1 MPNIFI
7 ISAPS
12 GCGKT
17 SLVRDVSRAYD
28 FLELAISCTTRKMRK
43 GEIDG
48 KDYHFINSE
57 TFNAKVKNG
66 EFIEHEAVYDNN
78 YGTTYD
84 AINNITNLGKDALL
98 EIDYKGMIKI
108 KKMIPNV
115 ISIYILPPSLEEL
128 KKRLVDRGLDT
139 HQVINK
145 RVSKAENELKFSRFS
160 DFTIVNDDYDIALSS
175 LKSLILHQKIDKNIT
190 ISRLN
195 SYFESC

>member
-17 SLVRDVSRAYD
+17 SLVRDISRAYD
-28 FLELAISCTTRKMRK
+28 FLELTISCTTRKMRR

-48 KDYHFINSE
+48 KDYHFLNTE
-57 TFNAKVKNG
+57 TFKTKVKNG

-84 AINNITNLGKDALL
+84 SINDITNLGKDALL

-108 KKMIPNV
+108 KKIIPNA
-115 ISIYILPPSLEEL
+115 ISIYILPPNLEEL
-128 KKRLVDRGLDT
+128 KNRLVEEG
-139 HQVINK
+139 
-145 RVSKAENELKFSRFS
+145 
-160 DFTIVNDDYDIALSS
+160 
-175 LKSLILHQKIDKNIT
+175 
-190 ISRLN
+190 
-195 SYFESC
+195 

>member
-17 SLVRDVSRAYD
+17 SLVRGISRSYN
-28 FLELAISCTTRKMRK
+28 FLELTISYTTRKMRR

-48 KDYHFINSE
+48 KDYYFISPELFKN
-57 TFNAKVKNG
+57 KVNKG

-84 AINNITNLGKDALL
+84 SINDIVNLGKDALL

-108 KKMIPNV
+108 KKMIPNA
-115 ISIYILPPSLEEL
+115 ISIYILPPNLEEL
-128 KKRLVDRGLDT
+128 KNRLVERGLDA
-139 HQVINK
+139 QDVINK
-145 RVSKAENELKFSRFS
+145 RISKAENELKYSRFS
-160 DFTIVNDDYDIALSS
+160 DFTIVNDNYNIALSS
-175 LKSLILHQKIDKNIT
+175 LKSLILHHKMIENSA

>member
-17 SLVRDVSRAYD
+17 SLVRGISRSYN
-28 FLELAISCTTRKMRK
+28 FLELTISYTTRKMRR

-48 KDYHFINSE
+48 KDYHFISPELFKN
-57 TFNAKVKNG
+57 KVNKG

-84 AINNITNLGKDALL
+84 SINDIVNLGKDALL

-108 KKMIPNV
+108 KKMIPNA
-115 ISIYILPPSLEEL
+115 ISIYILPPNLEEL
-128 KKRLVDRGLDT
+128 KNRLVERGLDA
-139 HQVINK
+139 QDVINK
-145 RVSKAENELKFSRFS
+145 RISKAENELKYSRFS
-160 DFTIVNDDYDIALSS
+160 DFTIVNDNYNIALSS
-175 LKSLILHQKIDKNIT
+175 LKSLILHHKIIKNSA

>member
-1 MPNIFI
+1 MSNIFI

-17 SLVRDVSRAYD
+17 SLVRDISRIYD
-28 FLELAISCTTRKMRK
+28 FLELTISCTTRKMRK

-48 KDYHFINSE
+48 IDYHFVDQE
-57 TFNAKVKNG
+57 TFKTKINNG
-66 EFIEHEAVYDNN
+66 EFIEHESVYDNY

-84 AINNITNLGKDALL
+84 SIRDIANSGNDAIL

-108 KKMIPNV
+108 KKQIPSA
-115 ISIYILPPSLEEL
+115 ISIYILPPTLEEL
-128 KKRLVDRGLDT
+128 KNRLIDRGLDT
-139 HQVINK
+139 KEVINK
-145 RVSKAENELKFSRFS
+145 RISNAENELKFSRFS

-175 LKSLILHQKIDKNIT
+175 LKSLILYQKIIQNT
-190 ISRLN
+190 NISRLN

>member
-17 SLVRDVSRAYD
+17 SLVRDISRAYD
-28 FLELAISCTTRKMRK
+28 FLELTISCTTRKMRR

-48 KDYHFINSE
+48 VDYHFINSE
-57 TFNAKVKNG
+57 TFKAKVKNE
-66 EFIEHEAVYDNN
+66 EFIEYEAVYDNN

-84 AINNITNLGKDALL
+84 SINDITNLGKDALL

-108 KKMIPNV
+108 KKMIPNA
-115 ISIYILPPSLEEL
+115 ISIYILPPNLEEL
-128 KKRLVDRGLDT
+128 KNRLVDRGLDT
-139 HQVINK
+139 QEVIDK

-160 DFTIVNDDYDIALSS
+160 DFTIVNDDYNKALSS
-175 LKSLILHQKIDKNIT
+175 LKSLILYQKIIQNT
-190 ISRLN
+190 NISRLN

>member
-17 SLVRDVSRAYD
+17 SLVRGISRSYN
-28 FLELAISCTTRKMRK
+28 FLELTISYTTRKMRR

-48 KDYHFINSE
+48 KDYHFISPELFKN
-57 TFNAKVKNG
+57 KVNKG

-84 AINNITNLGKDALL
+84 SINDIVNLGKDALL

-108 KKMIPNV
+108 KKMIPNA
-115 ISIYILPPSLEEL
+115 ISIYILPPNLEEL
-128 KKRLVDRGLDT
+128 KNRLVERGLDA
-139 HQVINK
+139 QDVINK
-145 RVSKAENELKFSRFS
+145 RISKAENELKYSRFS
-160 DFTIVNDDYDIALSS
+160 DFTIVNDNYNIALSS
-175 LKSLILHQKIDKNIT
+175 LKSLILHHKMIENSD

>member
-1 MPNIFI
+1 MSNIFI

-17 SLVRDVSRAYD
+17 SLVRDISRIYD
-28 FLELAISCTTRKMRK
+28 FLELTISCTTRKMRK

-48 KDYHFINSE
+48 VDYHFVDQE
-57 TFNAKVKNG
+57 TFKTKINNG
-66 EFIEHEAVYDNN
+66 EFIEHESVYDNY

-84 AINNITNLGKDALL
+84 SIRDIANSGNDAIL

-108 KKMIPNV
+108 KKQIPSA

-128 KKRLVDRGLDT
+128 KNRLIDRGLDT
-139 HQVINK
+139 KEVINK
-145 RVSKAENELKFSRFS
+145 RISNAENELKFSRFS

-175 LKSLILHQKIDKNIT
+175 LKSLILYQKIIQNTT

-195 SYFESC
+195 SCFESC

>member
-17 SLVRDVSRAYD
+17 SLVRDISRAYD
-28 FLELAISCTTRKMRK
+28 FLELTISCTTRKMRR

-48 KDYHFINSE
+48 VDYHFINSE
-57 TFNAKVKNG
+57 TFKAKVKNE

-84 AINNITNLGKDALL
+84 SINDITNLGKDALL

-108 KKMIPNV
+108 KKMIPSA
-115 ISIYILPPSLEEL
+115 I
-128 KKRLVDRGLDT
+128 
-139 HQVINK
+139 
-145 RVSKAENELKFSRFS
+145 
-160 DFTIVNDDYDIALSS
+160 
-175 LKSLILHQKIDKNIT
+175 
-190 ISRLN
+190 
-195 SYFESC
+195 

>member
-17 SLVRDVSRAYD
+17 SLVRDISRIYD
-28 FLELAISCTTRKMRK
+28 FLELTISCTTRKMRK

-48 KDYHFINSE
+48 IDYHFVDQE
-57 TFNAKVKNG
+57 TFKTKINNG
-66 EFIEHEAVYDNN
+66 EFIEHESVYDNY

-84 AINNITNLGKDALL
+84 SIRDIANSGNDAIL

-108 KKMIPNV
+108 KKQIPSA
-115 ISIYILPPSLEEL
+115 ISIYILPPTLEEL
-128 KKRLVDRGLDT
+128 KNRLIDRGLDT
-139 HQVINK
+139 KEVINK
-145 RVSKAENELKFSRFS
+145 RISNAENELKFSRFS

-175 LKSLILHQKIDKNIT
+175 LKSLILYQKIIQNTT

-195 SYFESC
+195 SCFESC

>member
-17 SLVRDVSRAYD
+17 SLVRDISRAYD
-28 FLELAISCTTRKMRK
+28 FLELTISCTTRKMRR

-48 KDYHFINSE
+48 IDYHFINLE
-57 TFNAKVKNG
+57 TFKAKVKNE

-78 YGTTYD
+78 YGTTYNS
-84 AINNITNLGKDALL
+84 INDITNLGKDALL

-108 KKMIPNV
+108 KKMIPNA
-115 ISIYILPPSLEEL
+115 ISIYILPPNLEEL
-128 KKRLVDRGLDT
+128 KNRLIDRGLDT
-139 HQVINK
+139 QEVIDK
-145 RVSKAENELKFSRFS
+145 RVSKAENELKFCRFS
-160 DFTIVNDDYDIALSS
+160 DFTIVNDDYNKALSS
-175 LKSLILHQKIDKNIT
+175 LKSLILYQKIIQNT
-190 ISRLN
+190 NISRLN

>member
-48 KDYHFINSE
+48 KDYHFINTE